1 MSSEQKQVDFYYLTR
16 DPVEKLVAV
25 LAQKTLDGGEKLLLV
40 SSDFE
45 QIEKM
50 SAALW
55 DAGSTSFLAH
65 GIVGCPEDK
74 SQPILISDECNPIN
88 QARFVALAD
97 GEWRDDALGF
107 ERTFYLFTQNEIDA
121 ARQAWRNLS
130 MQENVQPRYW
140 KQDGGRWVEGP

>member
-25 LAQKTLDGGEKLLLV
+25 LAQKTLDGGDKLLLV

-55 DAGSTSFLAH
+55 DSGPASFLAH

-74 SQPILISDECNPIN
+74 LQPVLISDECDPVN
-88 QARFVALAD
+88 QARFVALSD
-97 GEWRDDALGF
+97 GQWRDEALDF
-107 ERTFYLFTQNEIDA
+107 DRTFYLFTQKEVDA
-121 ARQAWRNLS
+121 ARQAWRDLS
-130 MQENVQPRYW
+130 TRENVTPRYW
-140 KQDGGRWVEGP
+140 KQDGGRWVQGP